1 MPKITLTGKI
11 MKTINTRRSI
21 RKYTN
26 QGVSDKLLNRL
37 FTEAARTQTMGNL
50 QLYSVVITRSPE
62 MKAKLAPAHF
72 NQPMVTEAPV
82 VLTVCADFN
91 RTSQWARCRKAEPGY
106 DNFLSFINAATDALL
121 FTQTFCNLAD
131 EEGLGYCYLGT
142 TVYMPQMIIDTLQLP
157 KLVMPVATLTVGW
170 PDEHP
175 PLSDRLPTASFVH
188 SETYR
193 DYTPEDID
201 TYYIYKEQREENRHF
216 VEINHKDTLAQIFT
230 DIRYTKKDNEAMS
243 AGLLAALKK
252 QGFLD

>member
-193 DYTPEDID
+193 DYIPEDID